1 MKNPQTFSKI
11 KNRHKKVFDLKAM
24 RMLSELVMEEIVILK
39 KSLESTQNI
48 QEKTLLR
55 LTLCVLIFV
64 GNFVSNFE
72 DTFDKKKTKCIL
84 REIL

>member
-24 RMLSELVMEEIVILK
+24 RMLSELVMEENVILK
-39 KSLESTQNI
+39 KIIRIYSKYTRKNTPPSNI
-48 QEKTLLR
+48 M
-55 LTLCVLIFV
+55 CPFV